1 MAPVEPEKAGGT
13 EEPPDSEKA
22 RDPEELEKSGDSNG
36 TEGHGKAGEP
46 GEHEG
51 CLRNPQIP
59 RLHKQALALPAS
71 PGVYLMLDAKAKVIY
86 VGKAKIL
93 PRRVSS
99 YFRATGLTPRIGLL
113 VSRIRS
119 FEFVV
124 TNTEKEALILENS
137 LIKKHKPRYNV
148 LLRDD
153 KTYPSLRLSVNEPFP
168 RLEIVRRPARDGSV
182 IYGPFPS
189 AGALGQTLKMVS
201 RLFPLRRCRRPDVK
215 KVARPCLNFQ
225 LGLCC
230 GPCRPD
236 YTEEEYRSITDGVRL
251 FFRGRREELLKG
263 LKSEMKRKADAFDF
277 EAAAVLRD
285 RAYDLERTLERQL
298 VASFG
303 DRDLDAWALAR
314 EGGFTGGAVLNVRGG
329 AVTGCQPL
337 MADGAPAEEE
347 APEVLAALI
356 AQYYGQKNAPPPEIL
371 VPLALPREEEG
382 ALAEYLQ
389 SLAGKAVKFLAPKRG
404 DPAKLLE
411 MAAENARVTLSERL
425 ARMAKTTGAL
435 AELKAKL
442 YLDKIPRRLECFDLA
457 HLQGEAAGAGM
468 VVMEEGDFRKSQYR
482 VFKIKEA
489 KGGDDYEGM
498 REVMRRRFRPGR
510 DPAKWPPPDLLV
522 LDGGLGQLSSALKA
536 FQDLGVSRPPMC
548 GITKD
553 RLHRGPDRIFLPG
566 RRNPADLKP
575 GSAGL
580 LILAK
585 LRDEAHRFS
594 RTYHHGMRSKA
605 MAMSA
610 FSGIKGLGPARLKS
624 LLKLR
629 PTLEDLSGASDSE
642 MLKAAPIAP
651 EALAEFRTRLSGL
664 LSGSA
669 SVLAENSASGQRNG
683 TDARSRQPDRTA
695 GASGRRAAGAGG
707 AFPPDSADSAGSAG
721 GLGSATL
728 CNSVASAGSV
738 SSAVSDSSTGAGASD
753 GSSGASSSLNSEGDG
768 TFGAGKGVGEPEAAT
783 AMATGRAGNY
793 AGAPA
798 PSEALAPEDFEGLEG
813 PPALNAEPDALEG
826 NAPGENDTAGGDT
839 PAERG

>member
-1 MAPVEPEKAGGT
+1 MSGAAVDPPAPE
-13 EEPPDSEKA
+13 DA
-22 RDPEELEKSGDSNG
+22 RDPDDPEDSPQN
-36 TEGHGKAGEP
+36 P
-46 GEHEG
+46 LL
-51 CLRNPQIP
+51 LRL
-59 RLHKQALALPAS
+59 RKQALALPAS
-71 PGVYLMLDAKAKVIY
+71 PGVYIMKDAKSKIIY
-86 VGKAKIL
+86 VGKAKVL

-99 YFRATGLTPRIGLL
+99 YFRMSGLSARIGLM
-113 VSRIRS
+113 VDRIRA

-137 LIKKHKPRYNV
+137 LIKKHRPRYNV

-153 KTYPSLRLSVNEPFP
+153 KTYPSLRLSINEPFP

-215 KVARPCLNFQ
+215 KVPRPCLNFQ
-225 LGLCC
+225 LGLCA
-230 GPCRPD
+230 GPCRAD
-236 YTEEEYRSITDGVRL
+236 YTEEEYRLITDGVRL
-251 FFRGRREELLKG
+251 FFRGRRDELLKG
-263 LKSEMKRKADAFDF
+263 LKAEMKRKSDAFEF

-285 RAYDLERTLERQL
+285 RVYDLEKTLERQL

-347 APEVLAALI
+347 APEALASLI
-356 AQYYGQKNAPPPEIL
+356 AQFYGQKNAPPPEIL
-371 VPLALPREEEG
+371 VPLALPREEAS
-382 ALAEYLQ
+382 ALTEYLQ
-389 SLAGKAVKFLAPKRG
+389 SLAGKTVKFLTPRRG
-404 DPAKLLE
+404 DSARLLE

-442 YLDKIPRRLECFDLA
+442 HLEKIPRRLECFDLA
-457 HLQGEAAGAGM
+457 HLQGEAAAAGM

-482 VFKIKEA
+482 VFKIREA

-498 REVMRRRFRPGR
+498 REVMRRRFNPGK

-522 LDGGLGQLSSALKA
+522 LDGGRGQIASALKA
-536 FQDLGVSRPPMC
+536 FDDLGVGRPPIC

-553 RLHRGPDRIFLPG
+553 RLHGGPDRIFLPG
-566 RRNPADLKP
+566 RVNPADLKP

-594 RTYHHGMRSKA
+594 RAYHHGMRSKE
-605 MAMSA
+605 MVMSA
-610 FSGIKGLGPARLKS
+610 FSGIKGLGPIRLKA

-629 PTLEDLSGASDSE
+629 ATLDDLDEVQDAE
-642 MLKAAPIAP
+642 ILKAAPLSP
-651 EALAEFRTRLSGL
+651 EALAEFRGRLAKL
-664 LSGSA
+664 L
-669 SVLAENSASGQRNG
+669 
-683 TDARSRQPDRTA
+683 
-695 GASGRRAAGAGG
+695 AGG
-707 AFPPDSADSAGSAG
+707 G
-721 GLGSATL
+721 
-728 CNSVASAGSV
+728 
-738 SSAVSDSSTGAGASD
+738 
-753 GSSGASSSLNSEGDG
+753 
-768 TFGAGKGVGEPEAAT
+768 
-783 AMATGRAGNY
+783 
-793 AGAPA
+793 
-798 PSEALAPEDFEGLEG
+798 
-813 PPALNAEPDALEG
+813 PALSEDG
-826 NAPGENDTAGGDT
+826 TAGGDAGDGST
-839 PAERG
+839 GSDGSTDQDAETADGAFYTGNVPSLPGSAGTEDPGFPEAEDADNSNEAEMSGNGRDA